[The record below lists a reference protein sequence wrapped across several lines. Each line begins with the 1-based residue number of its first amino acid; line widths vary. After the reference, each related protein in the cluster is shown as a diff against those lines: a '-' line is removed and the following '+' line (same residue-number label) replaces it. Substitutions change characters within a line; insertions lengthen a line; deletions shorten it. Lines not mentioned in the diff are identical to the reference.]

1 MLRSEVCVCVYKFSV
16 GHVRGSQ
23 MVSEHRASESEDG
36 CVHESEGI
44 SGERQP
50 VSTKNCVL
58 VCASLTLVGSGLRV
72 SPAAWFCRFTCKT

>member
-1 MLRSEVCVCVYKFSV
+1 MSTSFLWDMSEEVRWFLNIERRSPRMGVSTR
-16 GHVRGSQ
+16 VR
-23 MVSEHRASESEDG
+23 E
-36 CVHESEGI
+36 